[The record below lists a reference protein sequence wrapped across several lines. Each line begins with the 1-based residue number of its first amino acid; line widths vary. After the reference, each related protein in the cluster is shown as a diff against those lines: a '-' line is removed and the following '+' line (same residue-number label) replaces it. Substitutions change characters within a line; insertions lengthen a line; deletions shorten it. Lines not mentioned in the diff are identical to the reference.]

1 MLQLET
7 GLFFWTA
14 VSFGILT
21 ALLYKVALP
30 PLLTFLAQRE
40 KMIADAIAD
49 AKANQGRSEELLAEH
64 KKKLAELHHTAD
76 KLIAQAREEGRQQ
89 REEIVAKANKQ
100 ADLVLEKNRLDLVRE
115 KENMLRQIRSDV
127 GEMVVIAAG
136 KILGREV
143 GSQDNVRIIE
153 ETIGQGK

>member
-1 MLQLET
+1 MLELET

-21 ALLYKVALP
+21 VLLYKVALP

-49 AKANQGRSEELLAEH
+49 AAANQSRSEELLVES

-89 REEIVAKANKQ
+89 REEIVAKADKQ
-100 ADLVLEKNRLDLVRE
+100 ADLILERNRLELARE
-115 KENMLRQIRSDV
+115 KDNMLRAIRSEVADL
-127 GEMVVIAAG
+127 VVSAAG
-136 KILGREV
+136 KVLGREV
-143 GSQDNVRIIE
+143 GSRDNRRIIE
-153 ETIGQGK
+153 ESLKQQK